1 MIFSDLEIRAAI
13 EQGRLVFT
21 PEIPR
26 DSDRIGSSSVDLLLD
41 SELLVYPQSPAAGIK
56 VNPTQAGRSIRQLI
70 QQLSS
75 PASIEDGRPYT
86 LEPGRLII
94 GKTLEFIQFAPDI
107 AGRIEG
113 RSSLARLGLAV
124 HVTAP
129 TVLAGWAGQLYLEIY
144 NVGPFSIEL
153 EKNMPIAQLILER
166 TGIPPDNPYSGQ
178 FQGQR

>member
-1 MIFSDLEIRAAI
+1 MIFPDLEIRAAI
-13 EQGRLVFT
+13 EQGRLKFE
-21 PEIPR
+21 PEIPK

-56 VNPTQAGRSIRQLI
+56 VNPMQAGKSIRQLI
-70 QQLSS
+70 QQLST
-75 PASIEDGRPYT
+75 PQTIEEGKT
-86 LEPGRLII
+86 FSLEPGRLII
-94 GKTLEFIQFAPDI
+94 GKTLEFMRFAPDI

-113 RSSLARLGLAV
+113 RSSLARMGLAV

-153 EKNMPIAQLILER
+153 EKSMPIAQLVLER
-166 TGIPPDNPYSGQ
+166 TGVPPDNPYSGQ
-178 FQGQR
+178 FQGQT

>member
-1 MIFSDLEIRAAI
+1 MIFSDLEIRVAI
-13 EQGRLVFT
+13 EQGRLNFE

-26 DSDRIGSSSVDLLLD
+26 ESDRIGSSSVDLLLD
-41 SELLVYPQSPAAGIK
+41 SELLVYPPTPAVGIK
-56 VNPTQAGRSIRQLI
+56 VNPMQAGRSIRQVI

-75 PASIEDGRPYT
+75 PETIKDGESYT

-94 GKTLEFIQFAPDI
+94 GKTLEFMRFAPDI

-113 RSSLARLGLAV
+113 RSSLARMGLAV

-153 EKNMPIAQLILER
+153 EKNMPIAQLVLER
-166 TGIPPDNPYSGQ
+166 TGVPPNNPYSGQ
-178 FQGQR
+178 FHGQT

>member
-13 EQGRLVFT
+13 EQGRLQFQ

-41 SELLVYPQSPAAGIK
+41 SELLVYPQAPTAGIK

-70 QQLSS
+70 QQLST
-75 PASIEDGRPYT
+75 PETIEAGRPYS

-94 GKTLEFIQFAPDI
+94 GKTLEFLRFAPDI

-129 TVLAGWAGQLYLEIY
+129 TVLAGWQGQLYLEIY

-153 EKNMPIAQLILER
+153 EMNMPIAQLVLER
-166 TGIPPDNPYSGQ
+166 TGVPPDNPYSGQ

>member
-13 EQGRLVFT
+13 EQGRLIFT
-21 PEIPR
+21 PDIPL
-26 DSDRIGSSSVDLLLD
+26 DSDRIDSSSVDLLLD
-41 SELLVYPQSPAAGIK
+41 SELLVYPPAPAAGIK
-56 VNPTQAGRSIRQLI
+56 VNPMQAGRSIRELI
-70 QQLSS
+70 RQLSS
-75 PASIEDGRPYT
+75 PETIEVGRPYP
-86 LEPGRLII
+86 LEPGRLVI
-94 GKTLEFIQFAPDI
+94 GKTLEYVRFAPDI

-153 EKNMPIAQLILER
+153 EKNMPIAQLVLER
-166 TGIPPDNPYSGQ
+166 TGVPADNPYSGQ